1 MRIFQFYLHIP
12 FLCFLLYN
20 KEKSGF
26 VSNWEKGGFSM
37 KNLRRMLACGLLF
50 SQLFCGQAW
59 AAEVHTPCYR
69 SSVDT
74 ENSDFDKGDWKY
86 KFTADFGQEAVLK
99 DGEKHTFLIINGGL
113 SAEHIIIENGRAFM
127 ELGALCDALGLQR
140 EEVKDAALYGKTI
153 CVENEIYVPVRAFA
167 TQLGATVTY
176 GMQEVMPMGNPCINL
191 DNRAQKITKEAA
203 VQNVK
208 EKLQIYYPMFQKSES
223 YQKLTPYVGEMQT
236 EFQKLQCVDETAS
249 FWVIKGVRLFLVDK
263 ATGEIYYKLGESNTG
278 SGSYIETVGKLEE
291 TYENLFENMLLCG

>member
-1 MRIFQFYLHIP
+1 
-12 FLCFLLYN
+12 
-20 KEKSGF
+20 
-26 VSNWEKGGFSM
+26 M
-37 KNLRRMLACGLLF
+37 KNLRRMLACGLLL

-69 SSVDT
+69 NSVDT
-74 ENSDFDKGDWKY
+74 ENSDFDKGEWKY
-86 KFTADFGQEAVLK
+86 RFTADSGQETVLTE
-99 DGEKHTFLIINGGL
+99 GEKHTFLIINGGL

-140 EEVKDAALYGKTI
+140 EEVKDMALSGKTI

-191 DNRAQKITKEAA
+191 DNRAQKITKETA

-208 EKLQIYYPMFQKSES
+208 E
-223 YQKLTPYVGEMQT
+223 T
-236 EFQKLQCVDETAS
+236 
-249 FWVIKGVRLFLVDK
+249 
-263 ATGEIYYKLGESNTG
+263 
-278 SGSYIETVGKLEE
+278 
-291 TYENLFENMLLCG
+291 

>member
-1 MRIFQFYLHIP
+1 
-12 FLCFLLYN
+12 
-20 KEKSGF
+20 
-26 VSNWEKGGFSM
+26 M
-37 KNLRRMLACGLLF
+37 KNLRRMLACGLLL

-69 SSVDT
+69 NSVDT
-74 ENSDFDKGDWKY
+74 ENSDFDKGEWKY
-86 KFTADFGQEAVLK
+86 RFTADSGQETVLT

-127 ELGALCDALGLQR
+127 ELGVLCDALGLQR
-140 EEVKDAALYGKTI
+140 EEVKDMALSGKTI

-191 DNRAQKITKEAA
+191 DNRVQKITKEAA

-208 EKLQIYYPMFQKSES
+208 EKLQIYYPMFRKSES

-249 FWVIKGVRLFLVDK
+249 FWIIKGVRLFLVDK
-263 ATGEIYYKLGESNTG
+263 ATGEIYYKLGESGTG

>member
-1 MRIFQFYLHIP
+1 
-12 FLCFLLYN
+12 
-20 KEKSGF
+20 
-26 VSNWEKGGFSM
+26 M
-37 KNLRRMLACGLLF
+37 KNLRRMLACGLLL

-69 SSVDT
+69 NSVDT
-74 ENSDFDKGDWKY
+74 ENSDFDKGEWKY
-86 KFTADFGQEAVLK
+86 RFTADSGQETVLTE
-99 DGEKHTFLIINGGL
+99 GEKHTFLIINGGL

-140 EEVKDAALYGKTI
+140 EEVKDMALSGKTI

-191 DNRAQKITKEAA
+191 DNRAQKITKETA

-208 EKLQIYYPMFQKSES
+208 EKLQLYDLMFRKSKS

-263 ATGEIYYKLGESNTG
+263 ATGEIYYKLGESGTG
-278 SGSYIETVGKLEE
+278 SGSYIETIGKLEE
-291 TYENLFENMLLCG
+291 TYEDLFENMLLYG